1 MKHYEFTLRFTIA
14 DAGIETDALIEKLYE
29 AGCDDALIGSGQPG
43 RWALQFTREARSAE
57 HAMHS
62 AIQNVQSVAPQAILA
77 EAGPDY
83 VGLSD
88 IADQLGCSRQNMRK
102 LMLSHASH
110 TPVPVH
116 EGSTAIWHLADVL
129 VWLRETKQRDVDPLL
144 LEVAI
149 FSKRLNMARH
159 FKLPLSEADLL
170 VGLDAQN
177 VHADALASR

>member
-14 DAGIETDALIEKLYE
+14 DAGMDTDALIEKLYE

-43 RWALQFTREARSAE
+43 RLALQFTREASSAE
-57 HAMHS
+57 QAMQS
-62 AIQNVQSVAPQAILA
+62 AIQNVQSAAPLAMLA

-83 VGLSD
+83 AGLSD
-88 IADQLGCSRQNMRK
+88 IADLLGCSRQNMRK

-159 FKLPLSEADLL
+159 IKLPFSEADLL